1 MSLIAQVVAAT
12 GATRADVIRVA
23 TRGGTTA
30 RDWDIAHAIEA
41 ITGRSAYELMLTAG
55 RDQMIAEIWGDSGAP
70 AQAPTQT
77 NPRAEYDPTVKIY
90 DEPTAPDAPNTVLPD
105 HPNDHPNEVDDEPV
119 DEIDDQ
125 DQDETDPGRAA
136 WNTMLHTHIWA
147 DVAALTGG
155 APGEIARTVR
165 PWATARDAIAGMT
178 ALIARRRAAR
188 TPRRHTIA
196 AALAA

>member
-1 MSLIAQVVAAT
+1 MSVITEVMKRT
-12 GATRADVIRVA
+12 GATRADIIRVA
-23 TRGGTTA
+23 TRGGDTRA
-30 RDWDIAHAIEA
+30 DWRIAHAIEA
-41 ITGRSAYELMLTAG
+41 AGGKKAAELMLTAG
-55 RDQMIAEIWGDSGAP
+55 RDQMIAQIWGDAGAP
-70 AQAPTQT
+70 TPTPT
-77 NPRAEYDPTVKIY
+77 NPLAKHDPTVRIY
-90 DEPTAPDAPNTVLPD
+90 DEPTAPDAPNTVLAD
-105 HPNDHPNEVDDEPV
+105 HPHEVDDEPV

-136 WNTMLHTHIWA
+136 WNALLHTHVWA

-165 PWATARDAIAGMT
+165 PWATATDAIAGMT

-188 TPRRHTIA
+188 TPGTNTIA